1 MPNVRYSPAQKQFL
15 KQHYHQLS
23 NAELARA
30 LGITCLRKVLE
41 LARRM
46 GVKWRA
52 ENGAPQWRNLPASAA
67 QFLAPTRVRRV
78 AHP

>member
-1 MPNVRYSPAQKQFL
+1 MPNVRYSPAQRQFL

-52 ENGAPQWRNLPASAA
+52 ENGAPQWRNPPASAA
-67 QFLAPTRVRRV
+67 
-78 AHP
+78 